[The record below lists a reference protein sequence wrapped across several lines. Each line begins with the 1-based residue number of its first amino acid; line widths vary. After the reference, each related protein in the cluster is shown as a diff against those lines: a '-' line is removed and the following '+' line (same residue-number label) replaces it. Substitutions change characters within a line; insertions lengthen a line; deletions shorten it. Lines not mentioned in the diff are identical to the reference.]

1 MAVVTEDMQMADVTE
16 EDLGIVWEWGRW
28 SIAVTPKGSM
38 QKKKKKPLIQILNEV
53 LIIECCIT
61 ESKIF

>member
-38 QKKKKKPLIQILNEV
+38 QKKKKKPLI
-53 LIIECCIT
+53 
-61 ESKIF
+61 